1 MKASDMLRNNNG
13 LKTTQSVLNKQQSG
27 VDAAQK
33 VAQTQAPVFTQQQ
46 LDAAGKKID
55 QMNAA
60 TPQNETPTMKAA
72 REKTIATQQAI
83 ANGVDVNQGATSDE
97 EDKPSVPIVKKED
110 LKPQP
115 KQLSYADMY
124 KILNPELNE
133 TAEQRAN
140 REKKERTK
148 ARIAALGDGLRALSN
163 IYFATNGA
171 KVIHNPESDM
181 TKAVNKR
188 KSYMDAQREKN
199 RASWLAGYQRAL
211 ALDEEARKNNLTL
224 AEQMRYHDM
233 QNDINKVKAD
243 QGQQKIDQGQQRID
257 QGNRRL
263 DLSELKYTNDAEY
276 KDNQLKIK
284 KMLADGQISH
294 WAAQDALARLREGRI
309 ANKAQKSSGGNQTT
323 AGYWYEY
330 YDLMDTPEG
339 QKKINELKRKLRI
352 KNVTQTNVRY
362 IMDRLKGRRS
372 STGGT
377 SSGGGASSGGG
388 KHTTHKAGGSSAG
401 GKKKTGVKW

>member
-13 LKTTQSVLNKQQSG
+13 LKTTQSVVNKQQSG
-27 VDAAQK
+27 VDAANK
-33 VAQTQAPVFTQQQ
+33 VAQTQAPVFTNQQ
-46 LDAAGKKID
+46 LDAAGKKVD

-72 REKTIATQQAI
+72 REKTITTQQAI
-83 ANGVDVNQGATSDE
+83 ANGVDVNQGAPSDE
-97 EDKPSVPIVKKED
+97 EDKPSVPIVKKDE
-110 LKPQP
+110 PAEQP

-140 REKKERTK
+140 REKNERTK
-148 ARIAALGDGLRALSN
+148 ARIAALGDGLRALAN
-163 IYFATNGA
+163 IYFATKGA
-171 KVIHNPESDM
+171 KVVHNPESDM
-181 TKAVNKR
+181 TKEVNKR
-188 KSYMDAQREKN
+188 KAYMDAQREKN
-199 RASWLAGYQRAL
+199 RTSWLAGYQRAL

-224 AEQMRYHDM
+224 AEQIRYHNM
-233 QNDINKVKAD
+233 QNDINKVKA
-243 QGQQKIDQGQQRID
+243 DQGQQRID

-263 DLSELKYTNDAEY
+263 DLSELKYTNDSEY

-294 WAAQDALARLREGRI
+294 WAAQDALSRLREGRI
-309 ANKAQKSSGGNQTT
+309 ANKAQKSSGGNKTT

-330 YDLMDTPEG
+330 YDMMDTPEG

-372 STGGT
+372 STTGGT
-377 SSGGGASSGGG
+377 PTRGGTSSGGG
-388 KHTTHKAGGSSAG
+388 KHTTHKASGSSSAG

>member
-27 VDAAQK
+27 ADAAQK

-46 LDAAGKKID
+46 LDAAGKKVD
-55 QMNAA
+55 QMNTA
-60 TPQNETPTMKAA
+60 TPQNETSTMKTA

-83 ANGVDVNQGATSDE
+83 ANGVDVNQGAPSDE
-97 EDKPSVPIVKKED
+97 EDKPSVPIVKKEEPK
-110 LKPQP
+110 LQP

-124 KILNPELNE
+124 KMLNPELNE

-163 IYFATNGA
+163 IYFATKGA
-171 KVIHNPESDM
+171 KVVHNPESDM

-188 KSYMDAQREKN
+188 KAYMDAQREKN
-199 RASWLAGYQRAL
+199 QASWLAGYQRAL

-233 QNDINKVKAD
+233 QNDINKVKA
-243 QGQQKIDQGQQRID
+243 DQGQQRID

-339 QKKINELKRKLRI
+339 QKKIAEIKRKLRI

-372 STGGT
+372 STGG
-377 SSGGGASSGGG
+377 GGASSGGG
-388 KHTTHKAGGSSAG
+388 KHTTHKAGGSSSAG

>member
-1 MKASDMLRNNNG
+1 MKASDMLRSNNG

-46 LDAAGKKID
+46 LDAAGKKVD

-60 TPQNETPTMKAA
+60 IPQNETPAMKAA

-83 ANGVDVNQGATSDE
+83 ANGVDVNLNAASEE
-97 EDKPSVPIVKKED
+97 EDKPSVPIVKKEEP
-110 LKPQP
+110 KPQP
-115 KQLSYADMY
+115 KRLSYADMY

-140 REKKERTK
+140 REKKERAK
-148 ARIAALGDGLRALSN
+148 ARIAATGDGLRALAN
-163 IYFATNGA
+163 IFFATNGA
-171 KVIHNPESDM
+171 KVVHNPESDM
-181 TKAVNKR
+181 TKAINKR
-188 KSYMDAQREKN
+188 KAYMDAQREKN
-199 RASWLAGYQRAL
+199 RASWLTGYQRAL

-233 QNDINKVKAD
+233 QNDINKVKN
-243 QGQQKIDQGQQRID
+243 DQGQQRID

-339 QKKINELKRKLRI
+339 QKKINEIKRKLRI

-388 KHTTHKAGGSSAG
+388 KKTTHKAGGSSSAG

>member
-33 VAQTQAPVFTQQQ
+33 ANAEQINMNTAQAMLYGKEEQLTPPKDAHEHAVRMNQQTAEGM
-46 LDAAGKKID
+46 L
-55 QMNAA
+55 
-60 TPQNETPTMKAA
+60 
-72 REKTIATQQAI
+72 
-83 ANGVDVNQGATSDE
+83 NGSIPM
-97 EDKPSVPIVKKED
+97 DKPSVPIVKKEEP
-110 LKPQP
+110 KPQP

-124 KILNPELNE
+124 KILNPEQQE
-133 TAEQRAN
+133 TAEQQAN

-148 ARIAALGDGLRALSN
+148 ARIAATGDGLRALAN
-163 IYFATNGA
+163 IFFAMNGA
-171 KVIHNPESDM
+171 KVVHNPESDM

-188 KSYMDAQREKN
+188 KAYMDEQREKN
-199 RASWLAGYQRAL
+199 RALWLAGYQRAL
-211 ALDEEARKNNLTL
+211 ALDEEKRKNNLTL
-224 AEQMRYHDM
+224 AEQVRYHDM
-233 QNDINKVKAD
+233 QNEINKVKN
-243 QGQQKIDQGQQRID
+243 DQGQQRID

-263 DLSELKYTNDAEY
+263 ELSELKYTNDAEY

-284 KMLADGQISH
+284 KMLADGKISH
-294 WAAQDALARLREGRI
+294 LAAQDALARLREGRI
-309 ANKAQKSSGGNQTT
+309 SNKAQKSSGGNQTN

-362 IMDRLKGRRS
+362 IMDRLKGRS
-372 STGGT
+372 S
-377 SSGGGASSGGG
+377 SAGGGKPAGGG

>member
-27 VDAAQK
+27 VDTANK

-46 LDAAGKKID
+46 LDAAGKKVD
-55 QMNAA
+55 QMN
-60 TPQNETPTMKAA
+60 TSIPQNETPAMKAA

-83 ANGVDVNQGATSDE
+83 ANGVDVNQGASSDE
-97 EDKPSVPIVKKED
+97 EDKPSVPIVKKEKP
-110 LKPQP
+110 KPQP

-124 KILNPELNE
+124 KILNPEHQE
-133 TAEQRAN
+133 TEEQRAN

-163 IYFATNGA
+163 IYFATKGA
-171 KVIHNPESDM
+171 KVVHNPESDM

-188 KSYMDAQREKN
+188 KAYIDEQREKN
-199 RASWLAGYQRAL
+199 HASWLAGYQRAL

-243 QGQQKIDQGQQRID
+243 QGQQRINQNQQKID
-257 QGNRRL
+257 
-263 DLSELKYTNDAEY
+263 LSKLKYTNDAEY
-276 KDNQLKIK
+276 KDNQMKIK

-309 ANKAQKSSGGNQTT
+309 ANKAQKSSGGNKTT

-330 YDLMDTPEG
+330 YDMMDTPEG

-362 IMDRLKGRRS
+362 LMDRLKGRSS
-372 STGGT
+372 STG
-377 SSGGGASSGGG
+377 GGGASSGGG
-388 KHTTHKAGGSSAG
+388 KHTTHKAGGSSSAG

>member
-46 LDAAGKKID
+46 LDAAGKKVD

-60 TPQNETPTMKAA
+60 TLTDDAMKAA
-72 REKTIATQQAI
+72 RAKTIATQQAI
-83 ANGVDVNQGATSDE
+83 ANGVDVNQGAPSDE
-97 EDKPSVPIVKKED
+97 EDKPSVPIVKKSE
-110 LKPQP
+110 PAVEQP

-124 KILNPELNE
+124 KMLNPEMNE

-140 REKKERTK
+140 REKNERIK
-148 ARIAALGDGLRALSN
+148 ARIAATGDGLRALAN
-163 IYFATNGA
+163 IFFATKGA
-171 KVIHNPESDM
+171 KVVHNPESDM
-181 TKAVNKR
+181 TKVVNKR
-188 KSYMDAQREKN
+188 KAYMDAQREKN

-233 QNDINKVKAD
+233 QNDINKVKN
-243 QGQQKIDQGQQRID
+243 DQGQQRID

-263 DLSELKYTNDAEY
+263 DLSKLKYTNDAEY

-309 ANKAQKSSGGNQTT
+309 ANKAQKSSGGSQTT

-330 YDLMDTPEG
+330 YDLMDTPDG
-339 QKKINELKRKLRI
+339 QKKINEIKRKLRI

-388 KHTTHKAGGSSAG
+388 KKTTHKAGGSSSAG

>member
-46 LDAAGKKID
+46 LDAAGKKVD

-60 TPQNETPTMKAA
+60 PTDDAMKAA
-72 REKTIATQQAI
+72 RAKTIATQQAI
-83 ANGVDVNQGATSDE
+83 ANGVDVNQGVPSDE
-97 EDKPSVPIVKKED
+97 EDKPSVPIVKKEEP
-110 LKPQP
+110 KPQP

-124 KILNPELNE
+124 KILNPEHQE

-163 IYFATNGA
+163 IYFATKGA
-171 KVIHNPESDM
+171 KVVHNPESDM

-188 KSYMDAQREKN
+188 KAYMDAQREKN

-233 QNDINKVKAD
+233 QNDINNMKV
-243 QGQQKIDQGQQRID
+243 DQGQQRID

-263 DLSELKYTNDAEY
+263 DLSKMKYQTDADY
-276 KDNQLKIK
+276 KKAVLTIK
-284 KMLADGQISH
+284 KALADGQISH
-294 WAAQDALARLREGRI
+294 WQAQEAIQRINAATGRI
-309 ANKAQKSSGGNQTT
+309 RANKSGSSSSRKGSYSGEVDEYMDLIEKDPEGMAEAAKEVKKMGYSPKTAAGKKAQKIAYQ
-323 AGYWYEY
+323 
-330 YDLMDTPEG
+330 
-339 QKKINELKRKLRI
+339 RKH
-352 KNVTQTNVRY
+352 KQNH
-362 IMDRLKGRRS
+362 
-372 STGGT
+372 T
-377 SSGGGASSGGG
+377 SSSN
-388 KHTTHKAGGSSAG
+388 KG

>member
-33 VAQTQAPVFTQQQ
+33 ASPE
-46 LDAAGKKID
+46 
-55 QMNAA
+55 QMNMNTAQA
-60 TPQNETPTMKAA
+60 MLQGKQEQLTPPKDAHEQAA
-72 REKTIATQQAI
+72 RMNQQTAEGML
-83 ANGVDVNQGATSDE
+83 NGSIPM
-97 EDKPSVPIVKKED
+97 DKPSVPIVKKEEQ
-110 LKPQP
+110 KPQP

-124 KILNPELNE
+124 KMLNPEREE

-163 IYFATNGA
+163 IYFSTKGA

-181 TKAVNKR
+181 TKVVNKR
-188 KSYMDAQREKN
+188 KEYMDAQREKN
-199 RASWLAGYQRAL
+199 RAAWLTGYQRAM

-224 AEQMRYHDM
+224 AEQIRYHDM
-233 QNDINKVKAD
+233 MNENNKTKN
-243 QGQQKIDQGQQRID
+243 DQGQQRID
-257 QGNRRL
+257 QNQQRIDQNQQKI
-263 DLSELKYTNDAEY
+263 DLSKLKYTNDAEY
-276 KDNQLKIK
+276 KDNQLKIR

-362 IMDRLKGRRS
+362 IMDRLKGRSS
-372 STGGT
+372 ST
-377 SSGGGASSGGG
+377 GGGASSGGG
-388 KHTTHKAGGSSAG
+388 KHTTHKAGGSSSAG